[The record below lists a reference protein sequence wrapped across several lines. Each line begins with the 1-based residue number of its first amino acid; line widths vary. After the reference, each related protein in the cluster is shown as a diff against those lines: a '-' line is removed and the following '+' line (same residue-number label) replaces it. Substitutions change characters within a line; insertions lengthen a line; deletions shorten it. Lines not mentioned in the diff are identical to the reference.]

1 MKFCEEEIDLENKW
15 DGVIKKY
22 MMFFVIL
29 MVSAAGFCGFFVKW
43 SFRDGARSWGFEA
56 YMEGTGRR
64 PAMDRQLMPQTVK
77 LLASLIPEPT
87 KEKLSAKL
95 EKDASIEKRYAQAHI
110 TRKYIIEY
118 YLMYILCIVTYIASI
133 YILRSLLTEILSDP
147 VSGTLGALFFALVFP
162 FFEVLGGYFYDIG
175 EIFFLFLAARFA
187 LHGNWAG
194 LMVLTPFA
202 EANKE
207 AFLFYLPALYPL
219 FLQHYDKKKAVGITL
234 FAMFLAGLMYL
245 YICYCYAGSP
255 GDMADHRAMEHL
267 STMFNPL
274 AYFKTSSIYG
284 LPLGSGMFLPHMVCV
299 YWLVK
304 HTWQHLS
311 ESWKMHAKIIF
322 VINGLLYFFFVVP
335 DEIRDLSML
344 YVSFSIFISYYIQ
357 DLIKKNMET

>member
-1 MKFCEEEIDLENKW
+1 MWRRIRLEKKL
-15 DGVIKKY
+15 DGVIKKF
-22 MMFFVIL
+22 MMFFLIL

-43 SFRDGARSWGFEA
+43 SFRDGASAWGFDA

-77 LLASLIPEPT
+77 LLASLIPETT
-87 KEKLSAKL
+87 KEKLSVKL
-95 EKDASIEKRYAQAHI
+95 EKNGSIEKRYAQAHI

-133 YILRSLLTEILSDP
+133 FILRSLLMEVLRDP

-187 LHGNWAG
+187 LHGNWLG
-194 LMVLTPFA
+194 LLIMAPFA

-207 AFLFYLPALYPL
+207 AFLFFLPALYPL
-219 FLQHYDKKKAVGITL
+219 FRQHYDKKKSAGITL

-245 YICYCYAGSP
+245 YICSCYAGNP
-255 GDMADHRAMEHL
+255 GAMADHHAMDHLRAML
-267 STMFNPL
+267 NPL
-274 AYFKTSSIYG
+274 NYFKTSSIYG
-284 LPLGSGMFLPHMVCV
+284 LPLGSGMFLPHMICV
-299 YWLVK
+299 YWIVK
-304 HTWQHLS
+304 HTWQYLS
-311 ESWKMHAKIIF
+311 EPWKMHAKIIF
-322 VINGLLYFFFVVP
+322 VINGILYFFFVVP

-344 YVSFSIFISYYIQ
+344 YVSFSIFISYYIR